1 MAIAVG
7 SIYKGFTFD
16 GIDSK
21 TYGVYI
27 SGDAV
32 FNAPERDVEMIDI
45 PGRNGSFALDK
56 GRFQNITVTYP
67 AGLFD
72 GTESDFADS
81 ISEFRNLL
89 ASKKGYCRLEDDY
102 NTGEYRMAVYRS
114 GLEVDPAQL
123 KAGEFEIVFDCM
135 PQRYLTSG
143 ETAVAVLSG
152 GTMTNPTLFD
162 SAPLFTVKG
171 YGTINIGGSEVTV
184 EAVPTGDILLGNKT
198 SISVQWMTGLHS
210 LVKVSEIIFDA
221 NLLNTGDDIF
231 LDATGWS
238 YDFALV
244 NPLGDTIT
252 SVTISNQTGTGS
264 TSGTKTSDIT
274 ATIATTIAAQAFKKG
289 TSKTVSHSYMYDI
302 AYGGGSS
309 VGATNTVEIRY
320 DGSGT
325 FELWVSRERT
335 DNTTK
340 YIGNGSFG
348 ALNGDSTV
356 LVSGDIYIDTDL
368 GEAYWNNGEIVSA
381 NFAVNLGGDLPRLA
395 PGANT
400 ITYSNTFTSFKV
412 TPRWWRV

>member
-123 KAGEFEIVFDCM
+123 KAGQFEIVFDCM

-162 SAPLFTVKG
+162 SAPLLAVEG
-171 YGTINIGGSEVTV
+171 YGNINIDGKTVTV
-184 EAVPTGDILLGNKT
+184 DAVPTGNILLGNKI
-198 SISVQWMTGLHS
+198 SINVQWMSGLHT
-210 LVKVSEIIFDA
+210 LVKVGEILFDDT
-221 NLLNTGDDIF
+221 LLNTGDDIF
-231 LDATGWS
+231 LDVTGFG
-238 YDFALV
+238 YDFTLKSV
-244 NPLGDTIT
+244 LGN
-252 SVTISNQTGTGS
+252 TISAITVSDQTGTGS
-264 TSGTKTSDIT
+264 TTGTKTSDTT
-274 ATIATTIAAQAFKKG
+274 ATIATAIPAQSFDIG
-289 TSKTVSHSYMYDI
+289 TSKTVSHSYDYMI
-302 AYGGGSS
+302 LYGGGSS
-309 VGATNTVEIRY
+309 VSATNTVEIRY
-320 DGSGT
+320 NGSDT
-325 FELWVSRERT
+325 IELWVSREKSDHT
-335 DNTTK
+335 LQ
-340 YIGNGSFG
+340 YIANGSLG
-348 ALNGDSTV
+348 ALNGYSTV